1 MLDVSEKYNEDAKFI
16 DDLITVFHST
26 SKKLLLS
33 IQEILSTI
41 DAVAMTA
48 NEGAAGTTDIA
59 DRVAEATNKSTVIMQ
74 EVLESKE
81 SIDQLEMGVR
91 KFKI

>member
-1 MLDVSEKYNEDAKFI
+1 M
-16 DDLITVFHST
+16 
-26 SKKLLLS
+26 
-33 IQEILSTI
+33 STI

-48 NEGAAGTTDIA
+48 NDGAAGTTDIA
-59 DRVAEATNKSTVIMQ
+59 DRVAEATNKSTVIMK

-81 SIDQLEMGVR
+81 SIDRLEMDVK